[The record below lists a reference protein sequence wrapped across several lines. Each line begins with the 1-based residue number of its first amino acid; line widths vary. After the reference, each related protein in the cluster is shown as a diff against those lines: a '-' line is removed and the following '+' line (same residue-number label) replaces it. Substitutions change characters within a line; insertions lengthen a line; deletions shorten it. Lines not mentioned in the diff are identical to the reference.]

1 MLSSRISFNET
12 RLAPNGP
19 RQCGSVSMLYLTLIH
34 TNIICYLPYEWKIIR
49 KCCAERQT
57 DEKMRTVS
65 NLTERRWWITMNSVT
80 HGLNVRFYCSTK
92 GIFLD
97 MVPWQR
103 HVSVLWYYHGIFW
116 STLWILSQ
124 WCKNRGISIYN
135 HFVWFCKCTSLYDF
149 NIPFL
154 IINILNK

>member
-1 MLSSRISFNET
+1 M
-12 RLAPNGP
+12 GP

-34 TNIICYLPYEWKIIR
+34 TNIICYLSCEWKIIR

-65 NLTERRWWITMNSVT
+65 NLTERRWWNTVNSVT
-80 HGLNVRFYCSTK
+80 RGLNVRFYCSTK

-116 STLWILSQ
+116 STLWVLSQ
-124 WCKNRGISIYN
+124 WCKWIVVFL
-135 HFVWFCKCTSLYDF
+135 FVTIFCCCCKYTSLYDF

-154 IINILNK
+154 IIIRRINIHNK